1 MAEERSR
8 SSSARRKLGW
18 EDYQAFPEEGTR
30 YEILDGKL
38 AVTPTPFILHQRVSR
53 NLELLL
59 YNHISAYNLGE
70 VLNAPVTVV
79 LDEHTILEPDL
90 VFVSTERAHLIGEK
104 AIAGAPDLVIEILSP
119 STARRDR
126 TVKLRLYGRFGVPH
140 YWIVDPSARELFAFE
155 RTPSS
160 RAFGPARVLRGNEA
174 VEMSVPKG
182 FRLELGKVWPAR

>member
-1 MAEERSR
+1 MAEGRSG
-8 SSSARRKLGW
+8 SSNVRRKLGW
-18 EDYQAFPEEGTR
+18 EDFEALPEDGNR

-53 NLELLL
+53 NLHLLL
-59 YNHISAYNLGE
+59 CSHVAEHDLGE
-70 VLNAPVTVV
+70 VLAAPVAVV

-90 VFVSTERAHLIGEK
+90 VFVSMNRAHLITEK

-140 YWIVDPSARELFAFE
+140 YWIADPAARELFAFE
-155 RTPSS
+155 LASS
-160 RAFGPARVLRGNEA
+160 GSYGSARVLRGDEVA
-174 VEMSVPKG
+174 EMPVPKCL
-182 FRLELGKVWPAR
+182 RLELAKVWPAH